1 MQVRHQSLQIILT
14 MAPHF
19 MWIKSHLL
27 LLAHA
32 LENTI
37 RDDIA
42 SIRQRTARCMDII
55 AHSIGNYL
63 LEQSDASAA
72 GSEFEEDVQ
81 VALLF
86 WTKILPSVT
95 EQLQDAELSGLTKSI
110 FCDVFSNIGVHVYE
124 RLPVSGSEYSMV
136 YEYSKSKK
144 CIFNSWNLQRD
155 KQILII
161 SLLSGLS
168 LGDDE
173 PLVCASAVR
182 ALAIFALFPSLREGT
197 F

>member
-1 MQVRHQSLQIILT
+1 

-19 MWIKSHLL
+19 VWIKSHLL
-27 LLAHA
+27 LVAEA

-37 RDDIA
+37 GDDVP
-42 SIRQRTARCMDII
+42 SIRQRTARAMDII

-63 LEQSDASAA
+63 LEQSDAASMKN
-72 GSEFEEDVQ
+72 SHEFEEDVQ

-86 WTKILPSVT
+86 WSKILPSVT
-95 EQLQDAELSGLTKSI
+95 DQLQDVQQSAATKSI

-124 RLPVSGSEYSMV
+124 RLPVSANFDLFISLSNVGKNRVIS
-136 YEYSKSKK
+136 
-144 CIFNSWNLQRD
+144 FQRD

-182 ALAIFALFPSLREGT
+182 ALAIFALFPSLREGRFECVT
-197 F
+197 IQSPRIY